1 MKKVV
6 FWLCTLYFMQHR
18 EEANVGEAPLAQ
30 SLDLL
35 LTAIVKKQVIEEK
48 ILICLKCLVVG
59 NHAVKYFRMETVL
72 QFLISYQYNFLI
84 LKDVHLTWDEPAD
97 AKISNSPVDAGPR
110 ESLLM
115 KLVSVVY

>member
-48 ILICLKCLVVG
+48 YLF
-59 NHAVKYFRMETVL
+59 A
-72 QFLISYQYNFLI
+72 
-84 LKDVHLTWDEPAD
+84 
-97 AKISNSPVDAGPR
+97 
-110 ESLLM
+110 
-115 KLVSVVY
+115 